1 MASDRHH
8 RRFVGVQVFTER
20 RGGMTC
26 PYVAA
31 IYEHTNIGGETWT
44 TSRVLYE
51 HEQSGA
57 TLVAMRALMAA
68 YDATWPTLRSALEAS
83 DAE

>member
-1 MASDRHH
+1 MVEQH
-8 RRFVGVQVFTER
+8 RRFIGVQVYTER

-31 IYEHTNIGGETWT
+31 VYEVTDLRAGDVSIET
-44 TSRVLYE
+44 RVLYE

-57 TLVAMRALMAA
+57 VLVAMRALMAS
-68 YDATWPTLRSALEAS
+68 YDATWPTLRSALEVS
-83 DAE
+83 RDD